1 LYSGD
6 RSVVKACPWC
16 GRNNL
21 DSDEYCFN
29 CERDL
34 NAVPD
39 EEDARELEREIRR
52 IRVQKPSSIVR
63 LVLMSILRKV
73 VLSMFALGAFFIM
86 VLLAIWISYDNT
98 TVFLV
103 LLGIL
108 GAAVLLAF
116 YYPDIRLSRKIGT
129 RGALVSIIA
138 NVILLVLLMPPV
150 LWFLDRR
157 GYISSAWDFLA
168 KTWWAY
174 PAFLLLG
181 ILLSWLAG
189 RRAALEAP
197 NP

>member
-1 LYSGD
+1 
-6 RSVVKACPWC
+6 VKACPWC

-21 DSDEYCFN
+21 DSDDYCFN

-52 IRVQKPSSIVR
+52 IRVQEPSSIVR
-63 LVLMSILRKV
+63 LVLMSLLRKV
-73 VLSMFALGAFFIM
+73 VLSMLALGAFFIM

-103 LLGIL
+103 LLGVL
-108 GAAVLLAF
+108 GAAVLAAF
-116 YYPDIRLSRKIGT
+116 YYPDIKLSRKAGT

-150 LWFLDRR
+150 LWFLSRK
-157 GYISSAWDFLA
+157 GYISGAWDFMA

-174 PAFLLLG
+174 PAFLVLG

-189 RRAALEAP
+189 RRAAPETP